1 MSGRVVAVCLGKRK
15 GEPKKPVDS
24 VRVVGGFGVEG
35 DVHAGTGRR
44 QISLL
49 ASEDVGERFIKA
61 GVKPGDFAEN
71 ILTAGVDLGSLRV
84 GSRLRVG
91 AVELEV
97 SQIGKEC
104 HSGCSIRE
112 KTGDCIMP
120 SRGLFAVALTSGT
133 VRAGDYI
140 KVT

>member
-1 MSGRVVAVCLGKRK
+1 MSGRVVAVCVGKNK
-15 GEPKKPVDS
+15 SEAKNPLKS
-24 VRVVGGFGVEG
+24 VRVTKGLGIEG

-84 GSRLRVG
+84 GSKLRVG

-120 SRGLFAVALTSGT
+120 SRGVFAVALTSGNI
-133 VRAGDYI
+133 RAGDNI
-140 KVT
+140 AVT